1 MGVKIME
8 KLLKLL
14 KEIKPEVEF
23 EGNEHLIDNEELDSL
38 SIVEIVSAIDDEFDV
53 EIGVTDIIPENF
65 NSVEAMWKLI
75 QKLLDE

>member
-1 MGVKIME
+1 ME
-8 KLLKLL
+8 ELLKVL
-14 KEIKPEVEF
+14 KETVPEVEF
-23 EGNEHLIDNEELDSL
+23 EGNEHLIDNGDLDSL

-65 NSVEAMWKLI
+65 NSVEAIWNLI